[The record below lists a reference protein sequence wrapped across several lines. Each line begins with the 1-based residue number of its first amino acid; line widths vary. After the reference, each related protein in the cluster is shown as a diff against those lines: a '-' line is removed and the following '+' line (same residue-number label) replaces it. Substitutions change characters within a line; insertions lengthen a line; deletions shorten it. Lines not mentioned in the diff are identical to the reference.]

1 MMGGQQ
7 LLPGN
12 STSLERTAAQALAQ
26 IKRVP
31 IPLRQLCNPDT
42 CPVDL
47 LPYLAWAFSV
57 DRWDSKWTEA
67 AKRTAIRSSHY
78 IHSRKGTIG
87 ALRRVV
93 EPLGYLIE
101 VLEWWQTTPEGVP
114 GTFALKVGVLETGIT
129 EEMYQEL
136 TWLIDD
142 ARPVTR
148 HLTGLAISL
157 ETTGGINIFAS
168 TYDGDEIDVYPPVLR
183 DIVATGV
190 IRAPG
195 REHTIDTLDIYPPVP
210 GVINL
215 TCYIGAAGREHSI
228 DTLDIYP

>member
-1 MMGGQQ
+1 MGTQT

-12 STSLERTAAQALAQ
+12 ATPLERQAAQALAQ

-31 IPLRQLCNPDT
+31 IPLRQLCNPNT
-42 CPVDL
+42 CPADL
-47 LPYLAWAFSV
+47 LPYLAWSFSV

-67 AKRTAIRSSHY
+67 AKRAAIRSSHY

-114 GTFALKVGVLETGIT
+114 GTFALKVGVLDTGIT
-129 EEMYQEL
+129 EEMYLEL

-142 ARPVTR
+142 AKPLTRP
-148 HLTGLAISL
+148 LTGLAISL
-157 ETTGGINIFAS
+157 ETQGAINIGVAV
-168 TYDGDEIDVYPPVLR
+168 YEGDVIDVYPPVLR
-183 DIVATGV
+183 DIEVTG
-190 IRAPG
+190 
-195 REHTIDTLDIYPPVP
+195 
-210 GVINL
+210 
-215 TCYIGAAGREHSI
+215 YIGVVGREHSI
-228 DTLDIYP
+228 DILDVYP

>member
-1 MMGGQQ
+1 MTAQQ

-12 STSLERTAAQALAQ
+12 STPLERQAAQALAQ
-26 IKRVP
+26 IQRVP

-67 AKRTAIRSSHY
+67 AKRAAIRSSHY

-101 VLEWWQTTPEGVP
+101 VLEWWQTTPMGVP
-114 GTFALKVGVLETGIT
+114 GTFALKVGVLDTGIT

-136 TWLIDD
+136 ERLIDD
-142 ARPVTR
+142 AKPVTR

-157 ETTGGINIFAS
+157 ESQGALNISVAL
-168 TYDGDEIDVYPPVLR
+168 YEGDEIDVYPPVMR
-183 DIVATGV
+183 DIEVTG
-190 IRAPG
+190 
-195 REHTIDTLDIYPPVP
+195 TI
-210 GVINL
+210 GVV
-215 TCYIGAAGREHSI
+215 GREHSI
-228 DTLDIYP
+228 DTLDVYYD

>member
-1 MMGGQQ
+1 MSEIS
-7 LLPGN
+7 LLPRN
-12 STSLERTAAQALAQ
+12 SRQLERLAAQALAQ

-31 IPLRQLCNPDT
+31 VPLRQLGNPDT

-57 DRWDSKWTEA
+57 DRWDSTWPEA
-67 AKRTAIRSSHY
+67 TKRAAIRAAY
-78 IHSRKGTIG
+78 FIHSRKGTIG

-101 VLEWWQTTPEGVP
+101 VLEWWQTAPEGTP
-114 GTFALKVGVLETGIT
+114 GTFALKVGVLDTGIT

-142 ARPVTR
+142 ARPLTR

-157 ETTGGINIFAS
+157 ETSGRFHLAACV
-168 TYDGDEIDVYPPVLR
+168 YDGDEIDVYPPAAD
-183 DIVATGV
+183 DIVVRGSFGLG
-190 IRAPG
+190 G
-195 REHTIDTLDIYPPVP
+195 RET
-210 GVINL
+210 
-215 TCYIGAAGREHSI
+215 SI
-228 DTLDIYP
+228 DALEIFG